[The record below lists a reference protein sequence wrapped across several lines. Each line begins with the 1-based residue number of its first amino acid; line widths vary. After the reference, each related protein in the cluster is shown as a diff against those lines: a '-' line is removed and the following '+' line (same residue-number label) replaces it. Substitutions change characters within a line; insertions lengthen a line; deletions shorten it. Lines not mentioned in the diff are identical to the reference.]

1 MGLLFSPQN
10 NPHAEETERERERD
24 RGQRKREKERERERE
39 REIHC
44 KEFLPDCETG
54 EVSMKSVEQ
63 ANRKSRLK
71 FLAMKLQSRIL
82 SFSKKA

>member
-1 MGLLFSPQN
+1 MLRRQR
-10 NPHAEETERERERD
+10 EREREIGD
-24 RGQRKREKERERERE
+24 RERERKRERERERE

>member
-1 MGLLFSPQN
+1 MLRRQ
-10 NPHAEETERERERD
+10 RERERD
-24 RGQRKREKERERERE
+24 RGQRKRERERERE